1 LTETV
6 SGDVTDVRGDDHDD
20 EQAVAPAD
28 DTVAAA
34 PEETET
40 NRLIRALHWAQQGTS
55 PEVAQERW
63 MRRLAGQSQQR
74 LEQRLTDEQIDD
86 VAMVAAW
93 VHAEAVA
100 EGARMARRRMM
111 RSAALRFLGIVIGAA
126 IGAGVVQFVVEV
138 VLT

>member
-1 LTETV
+1 MTETV
-6 SGDVTDVRGDDHDD
+6 SGDVTDVTGDDHD
-20 EQAVAPAD
+20 EQQALATVD
-28 DTVAAA
+28 DAAAA

-40 NRLIRALHWAQQGTS
+40 HRLTHALHWAQQGTS

-93 VHAEAVA
+93 VHAEAVV

-111 RSAALRFLGIVIGAA
+111 RSAALRFFGTVIGAA
-126 IGAGVVQFVVEV
+126 IGAGVVQLVIEV
-138 VLT
+138 GLR

>member
-1 LTETV
+1 MTETV

-63 MRRLAGQSQQR
+63 MRRLAGQSQHR
-74 LEQRLTDEQIDD
+74 LEQKLTDEQIDD

-111 RSAALRFLGIVIGAA
+111 RSAALRFLGTVIGAA

>member
-1 LTETV
+1 V
-6 SGDVTDVRGDDHDD
+6 SGDVTDVTGDDHD
-20 EQAVAPAD
+20 EQHAIATLD
-28 DTVAAA
+28 DAAGA

-40 NRLIRALHWAQQGTS
+40 NRLTHALHWAQQGTS

-93 VHAEAVA
+93 VHAEAVV
-100 EGARMARRRMM
+100 EGARMARRRVM
-111 RSAALRFLGIVIGAA
+111 RSAALRFLGTVIGAA
-126 IGAGVVQFVVEV
+126 IGAGVVQLVVEV
-138 VLT
+138 GLR